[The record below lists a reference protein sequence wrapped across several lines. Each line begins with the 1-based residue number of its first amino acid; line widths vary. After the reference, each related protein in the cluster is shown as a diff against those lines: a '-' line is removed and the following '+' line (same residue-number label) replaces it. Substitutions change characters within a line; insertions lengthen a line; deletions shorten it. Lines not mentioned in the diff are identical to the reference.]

1 MESNTKYNCIF
12 KNDIGELLTICLDG
26 NNRTIQDLIHSYF
39 KRKEKENLFINNI
52 ENTYFIYNNALIDY
66 KSKQKLSSFF
76 GLSEINTIIVL
87 RLEYE
92 NKYDDIEIIEK
103 IKDKIYTSVYK
114 AKYKEKIVAVKK
126 IKKQQL
132 KDDIKDNKCIN
143 EITDEDFKEEVI
155 KFNREL
161 SNMKKCYC
169 ENSVKIFDYFDTE
182 KEFVIIMELCDSNL
196 FKELAKTKNGFN
208 VKEIKEIL
216 LQLNNVF
223 RLMYQN
229 NIVHR
234 DIKLHNILVK
244 YLNEEKNKFKVLLSD
259 YGVSNQLNSMTQKY
273 KTHVGTQIIMAPEI
287 LSGNKYNNKC
297 DLWSL
302 GVNIYYLYR
311 KKPPYSGTSENIILN
326 QIKNLGQS
334 ILDNIKDEK
343 LKNLL
348 SKLLVIEPEN
358 RISWEEYFEHNFF
371 KEKNIINIE
380 KYEDIELLEP
390 IKNNVH
396 SSVYKAKYKDK
407 LIAVKKI
414 NKEILKEEI
423 MENLLLEEITDEDF
437 KEEIIRFNREISL
450 MKKCYCDNSVEIY
463 GSFDTE
469 KEFIIAME
477 LCDNTLFYE
486 LAKTKNGF
494 NEKEIKDI
502 LLQLN
507 NVFRKLN
514 DNNIVHRD
522 IKLHNILVKYTNEE
536 KTKFKVLL
544 SDYGVSNQINNIK
557 QKYKT
562 FAGTRI
568 IMAPEILKG
577 EEYNNKCDL
586 WSLGVIIYQLYTKN
600 VPYNGELD
608 NIILK
613 QIKDLGQSILNN
625 IKDQKLKD
633 LLSKLLVEEPKKRI
647 NWEEYFEHYFFK

>member
-12 KNDIGELLTICLDG
+12 KNETGEHLAICLDG
-26 NNRTIQDLIHSYF
+26 NKTIEDLIHSYF
-39 KRKEKENLFINNI
+39 KRKGKENLFINNI
-52 ENTYFIYNNALIDY
+52 ENTYFIYNIIEIDY

-76 GLSEINTIIVL
+76 RLNVNPTITVL
-87 RLEYE
+87 RLEYKD
-92 NKYDDIEIIEK
+92 KYDDIEVIEK

-114 AKYKEKIVAVKK
+114 AKYKEKLVAVKK

-132 KDDIKDNKCIN
+132 KDDIKDIKCIN
-143 EITDEDFKEEVI
+143 EITDEDFKDEII

-161 SNMKKCYC
+161 SNMQKCYC

-208 VKEIKEIL
+208 AKEIKEIL

-244 YLNEEKNKFKVLLSD
+244 YLNKEKNKFKVLLSD

-273 KTHVGTQIIMAPEI
+273 KTHAGTQIIMAPEI
-287 LSGNKYNNKC
+287 LSGYKYNNKC

-302 GVNIYYLYR
+302 GVNIYYLYM

-326 QIKNLGQS
+326 QIKNLGQN
-334 ILDNIKDEK
+334 ILDNIKDEN

-358 RISWEEYFEHNFF
+358 RMSWEEYFEHNFF
-371 KEKNIINIE
+371 KEKDIINIE

-390 IKNNVH
+390 IKNNIH

-437 KEEIIRFNREISL
+437 KEEIIRFNRELSI

-486 LAKTKNGF
+486 LAKTENGF
-494 NEKEIKDI
+494 NINEIKDI

-514 DNNIVHRD
+514 ENNIAHRD
-522 IKLHNILVKYTNEE
+522 IKLHNILVKYINEE

-544 SDYGVSNQINNIK
+544 SDYGVSNQLNNIT

-562 FAGTRI
+562 FAGTKI

-586 WSLGVIIYQLYTKN
+586 WSLGIIIYQLYTKN
-600 VPYNGELD
+600 IPYSGEVD
-608 NIILK
+608 NAILK
-613 QIKDLGQSILNN
+613 QIKDLGQSILDK
-625 IKDQKLKD
+625 IKDKQLKD
-633 LLSKLLVEEPKKRI
+633 LLSKLLVEEPEKRMS
-647 NWEEYFEHYFFK
+647 WEEYFEHNFFK